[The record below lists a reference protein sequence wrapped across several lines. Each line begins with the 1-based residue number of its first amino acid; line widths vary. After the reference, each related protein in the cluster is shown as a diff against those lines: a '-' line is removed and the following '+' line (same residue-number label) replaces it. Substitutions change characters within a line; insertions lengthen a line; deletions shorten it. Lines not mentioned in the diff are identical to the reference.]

1 MDGKIYIKK
10 KKTFLNEIRK
20 KNKTKNNSILL
31 GR

>member
-1 MDGKIYIKK
+1 MVKYIKK
-10 KKTFLNEIRK
+10 KKKTDLNEIRK

>member
-10 KKTFLNEIRK
+10 NIDLNEIRK